1 MPGLELILNKL
12 FGMLLTVCVS
22 WAIFKP
28 KSLKE
33 ACANFIG
40 TSLIGVFGSDIVA
53 DYFDIAL
60 DTPIKEIGGIMI
72 TGIPVYLVYRLVAQ
86 NSESLLK
93 VIRLL
98 KGK

>member
-1 MPGLELILNKL
+1 MGLEVILNKL
-12 FGMLLTVCVS
+12 FGMLLTICIS

-28 KSLKE
+28 KTFKE

-40 TSLIGVFGSDIVA
+40 TSLVGVFGSDIVA
-53 DYFDIAL
+53 DYFDIML
-60 DTPIKEIGGIMI
+60 DTQVKEIGAVML